1 MPFLQELSFQGFSTT
16 RLAVVGIPLDENS
29 SYMDGAR
36 LGPDSLRAALHSGE
50 SNMSTESEVDLSKHI
65 SWLDVG
71 NLELTSGEKAIRE
84 ITQDIALLL
93 EKDVKI
99 LSLGGDHS
107 ITYPIVKA
115 YAQRYPKL
123 TILHLDAHSDLYDD
137 FDDNPYSHASPFAR
151 IMEAKLAE
159 RLVQV
164 GVRAMNPHQ
173 REQARR
179 FDVEVVA
186 MKDWQGKLNKRF
198 NNPVYLSLDLDV
210 LDPAFAP
217 GVSHHEPGGFS
228 TREVISILQN
238 LKANIVGADIVELN
252 PERDRDGMTAVVA
265 AKLLK
270 ELMIK
275 ML

>member
-29 SYMDGAR
+29 SYMDGAKHA
-36 LGPDSLRAALHSGE
+36 PDCIRVAMHSDS
-50 SNMSTESEVDLSKHI
+50 SNMCTESEIDLSKNI

-71 NLELTSGEKAIRE
+71 NLELGSGEKAIRE
-84 ITQDIALLL
+84 ISEDVALLL

-107 ITYPIVKA
+107 ITYPIIKA

-151 IMEAKLAE
+151 IMEAGLAQ

-164 GVRAMNPHQ
+164 GIRTMNPHQ
-173 REQARR
+173 REQVKR
-179 FDVEVVA
+179 FDVEVIA
-186 MKDWQGKLNKRF
+186 MKDWQGRLNKNF
-198 NNPVYLSLDLDV
+198 SNPVYLSLDLDV

-228 TREVISILQN
+228 TRELISILQN

-252 PERDRDGMTAVVA
+252 PERDQDSMTAMVA

-270 ELMIK
+270 ELMMK

>member
-29 SYMDGAR
+29 SYMDGSR
-36 LGPDSLRAALHSGE
+36 LGPDSLRAALNSGE
-50 SNMSTESEVDLSKHI
+50 SNMSTESQVDLSKNI

-71 NLELTSGEKAIRE
+71 NLELAKGEKAIRQISE
-84 ITQDIALLL
+84 DIALLL

-115 YAQRYPKL
+115 YARRYPKL
-123 TILHLDAHSDLYDD
+123 TILHLDAHPDLYDD

-151 IMEAKLAE
+151 IMEANLAE

-164 GVRAMNPHQ
+164 GIRAQNPHQ
-173 REQARR
+173 LEQARR
-179 FDVEVVA
+179 FGVEVIP
-186 MKDWQGKLNKRF
+186 MKDWQGTLNKHF
-198 NNPVYLSLDLDV
+198 SNPVYLSLDLDV

-228 TREVISILQN
+228 TREVINILQN

-252 PERDRDGMTAVVA
+252 PERDRDGMTAAVA

-270 ELMIK
+270 ELMAK

>member
-71 NLELTSGEKAIRE
+71 NLELTSGEKAITE